1 MKITNRYTQNLHL
14 GWHSSEQIAKK
25 IRGGGRTTSS
35 KEGMTLERT
44 IMEGKRTAGEEI
56 LSKTRIK
63 KAKTEGFT
71 IQKRKISDKTIEYIQ
86 SHPVR
91 EG

>member
-1 MKITNRYTQNLHL
+1 
-14 GWHSSEQIAKK
+14 
-25 IRGGGRTTSS
+25 
-35 KEGMTLERT
+35 
-44 IMEGKRTAGEEI
+44 MEGKRTAGEEI

-71 IQKRKISDKTIEYIQ
+71 IQKRKISDKTVEYIQ
-86 SHPVR
+86 PHPVR